1 MRIVF
6 FGDSLTAGTYGAGF
20 VDKVAAALP
29 AHTIINAGVNGDTTH
44 NLLQR
49 VGDDVIVHQP
59 NGVFILVGINDATT
73 HSEPGA
79 RPYYRLGKHVP
90 EGILTPDD
98 YRENLRA
105 IFTRLAA
112 AGILRV
118 WFALPPVEYR
128 PALVRAV
135 RQFNRLAAELCREMN
150 IPTLDLFTPL
160 VPGEVPGRSPM
171 GIAHFRK
178 VATTKLTGNPYDR
191 LRDAGGYSYTFDG
204 IHLTEAGAGRFA
216 DLIVAFLREQGVV

>member
-49 VGDDVIVHQP
+49 VGDDVIAHQP
-59 NGVFILVGINDATT
+59 GGVFILVGINDATT
-73 HSEPGA
+73 YSEPGA

-90 EGILTPDD
+90 EGILAPDD
-98 YRENLRA
+98 YRANLRA
-105 IFTRLAA
+105 IFIQLAA
-112 AGILRV
+112 AGISRV
-118 WFALPPVEYR
+118 WFALTPVEYR
-128 PALVRAV
+128 PALVSAV
-135 RQFNRLAAELCREMN
+135 QRYNQIAQAVCREMN
-150 IPTLDLFTPL
+150 IPMLDLFTAL
-160 VPGEVPGRSPM
+160 VPGDVPGRAPM